1 MLLLKYFS
9 LYGYF
14 KEKNLFNL
22 DPANESNNMTSQL
35 RQITSLCQC
44 LDVENNDTLF
54 GIILVAVAREFSPQ
68 LEEAN

>member
-1 MLLLKYFS
+1 
-9 LYGYF
+9 
-14 KEKNLFNL
+14 
-22 DPANESNNMTSQL
+22 MTSQL